1 MVVFDSSLIIDAL
14 RKKKAALELIES
26 YSRKEQIAITAI
38 NKYEILRGTSE
49 KNESLTSEFLS
60 GFVIYDFDDFALD
73 EAVNAYK
80 RLKEKG
86 KMVNEFELLIAGI
99 VTAHNETLITADR
112 DFLNFESTKII
123 VLS

>member
-1 MVVFDSSLIIDAL
+1 MVVFDSSIIIDAL
-14 RKKKAALELIES
+14 RKKKAAIDLIKS

-38 NKYEILRGTSE
+38 SKYEILRGTSE
-49 KNESLTSEFLS
+49 KNASLTSEFL
-60 GFVIYDFDDFALD
+60 GQFVVYDFDDFALS

-86 KMVNEFELLIAGI
+86 RMVNEFDLLIAGI
-99 VTAHNETLITADR
+99 VTTHNETLITVDR
-112 DFLNFESTKII
+112 DFLNFESTKIV